1 MNLSGSANQRVKAK
15 FSKRPDFNTS
25 KFQSK
30 SSLIRDYEGALS
42 EFVTDKVNN
51 RLNELG
57 VTLSPQVS
65 TLLQ

>member
-1 MNLSGSANQRVKAK
+1 MNMSGSAQRVKAR
-15 FSKRPDFNTS
+15 FSQKPDFNTS

-30 SSLIRDYEGALS
+30 SSLIRDNDRALS
-42 EFVTDKVNN
+42 EYVTDAVNN

-65 TLLQ
+65 A

>member
-1 MNLSGSANQRVKAK
+1 MNMSGSAQRVKAR
-15 FSKRPDFNTS
+15 FSKKPDFNTS

-30 SSLIRDYEGALS
+30 NSLMRDYDGALS
-42 EFVTDKVNN
+42 EFVTDAVNN

-65 TLLQ
+65 TLLK